1 MADKKL
7 TAAEK
12 KAATEAAALAEA
24 ESKVTERKR
33 LIGAGAALAA
43 VALFVGGYAVGSA
56 SDDDGRLVG
65 SAVFSDDF
73 RVGSDGPFAD
83 RGQRDGD
90 RHGRDDHRPGERFP
104 GPGGGGFG
112 FEFPDGFEFPE
123 DFDFPGPRGGFEFP
137 GDGRF
142 EFDFD
147 FNFPEGFEFPVPR
160 GPLSD
165 RGPEPT
171 EPPSAIDD
179 DLQGQGFLGVA
190 VVETPDGVEVAEV
203 FAGSPANEAGVQA
216 GDIILAVDD
225 VAISTV
231 AELID
236 VVAAAGA
243 GTEVVVAIERGG
255 SAFRIEVTLGIRP
268 N

>member
-12 KAATEAAALAEA
+12 KAATEAAALAVA
-24 ESKVTERKR
+24 ESKATERKR
-33 LIGAGAALAA
+33 LIGAGTALAA
-43 VALFVGGYAVGSA
+43 VALFVGGYAVGNA
-56 SDDDGRLVG
+56 SDDGGRLVG
-65 SAVFSDDF
+65 SAVIADDGRF
-73 RVGSDGPFAD
+73 GRDGPFVD

-90 RHGRDDHRPGERFP
+90 RQGRDDHRPGERFP
-104 GPGGGGFG
+104 GPRGGFG

-123 DFDFPGPRGGFEFP
+123 DFDFPEGFEFP
-137 GDGRF
+137 GDGHF

-171 EPPSAIDD
+171 EPPAAIDD
-179 DLQGQGFLGVA
+179 HLQGQGFLGLS
-190 VVETPDGVEVAEV
+190 VVETPEGVEVAEV
-203 FAGSPANEAGVQA
+203 FAGSPADGAGVQA
-216 GDIILAVDD
+216 GDIILAVDA
-225 VAISTV
+225 VTISTV
-231 AELID
+231 PDLID
-236 VVAAAGA
+236 VVVAAGA

-255 SAFRIEVTLGIRP
+255 TAFRIEVTLGIRP